1 MPGNRDGNPVE
12 SVAEPKPSL
21 ETSAAVALTRAE
33 ELRRLSR
40 ERWQSQLQL
49 QQRERAAESTSGHL
63 FNRADP
69 YCEERDAF
77 VEPYVRTKEP
87 DKNGRRFA
95 DRRGVDQL
103 VDKNGHFVKPEDL
116 QNQLNETQNR
126 NGLPGSNDDDAQ
138 YRPRFE
144 NNKLKYVPVS
154 GHDFLSLNPDS
165 RYKYRIPHDSVVNKV
180 GDCKVCCCFGWRLT
194 AAQWIWFLNLLCW
207 FVHTVMVFV
216 TFHYAY
222 WQHKHPNGDVFD
234 MRHDTEHVMVRIF
247 RFSGIPT
254 KEMIDNNLTKW
265 SQDEW
270 RNGTFSKTEFYLK
283 DNDLPVNYA
292 SLVASFFA
300 ISSFFHLWALLFG
313 ICEATWFWYW
323 RQMDDCFCYWRWIEY
338 SASASIMAIAIA
350 IAIGIRE
357 QSILAGIFM
366 LHWCTMMY
374 GLLTEYVSL
383 PKTRPDRNVYSLPVG
398 AHQFHEWQNMHL
410 NSLTQCALTEFLCAH
425 KCRRRLYGDENG
437 EKGVVPGPNDPK
449 PRFRTDYHLDPRA
462 LKIID
467 QARRCDAQPLQT
479 RVKLNC
485 ALACGRIRGRY

>member
-1 MPGNRDGNPVE
+1 MGRGRMPGNRDGNPVE

-283 DNDLPVNYA
+283 DNDLPVTHKQTPTTDTSRPLTVAPFCPSCNPGQLRISRRQLLCHLVLLP
-292 SLVASFFA
+292 SLCVNH
-300 ISSFFHLWALLFG
+300 SSTFPIARCLPSSPLRIACFRGPSLWHLRGDVRF
-313 ICEATWFWYW
+313 
-323 RQMDDCFCYWRWIEY
+323 
-338 SASASIMAIAIA
+338 
-350 IAIGIRE
+350 
-357 QSILAGIFM
+357 
-366 LHWCTMMY
+366 
-374 GLLTEYVSL
+374 LTITHFS
-383 PKTRPDRNVYSLPVG
+383 S
-398 AHQFHEWQNMHL
+398 
-410 NSLTQCALTEFLCAH
+410 
-425 KCRRRLYGDENG
+425 
-437 EKGVVPGPNDPK
+437 
-449 PRFRTDYHLDPRA
+449 
-462 LKIID
+462 
-467 QARRCDAQPLQT
+467 
-479 RVKLNC
+479 
-485 ALACGRIRGRY
+485 

>member
-1 MPGNRDGNPVE
+1 MVDACRAIATATRWKALR
-12 SVAEPKPSL
+12 SQKQSL

-40 ERWQSQLQL
+40 ERWQSQIQL

-69 YCEERDAF
+69 YCEDRDAF

-87 DKNGRRFA
+87 DENGRRFA

-103 VDKNGHFVKPEDL
+103 VDRNGHFVSPADVQKE
-116 QNQLNETQNR
+116 LNETQNR
-126 NGLPGSNDDDAQ
+126 DGRAGKGDDGAQ
-138 YRPRFE
+138 YRPRFD
-144 NNKLKYVPVS
+144 NNALKYVPVS

-180 GDCKVCCCFGWRLT
+180 GDCKICCCFGYRLT

-207 FVHTVMVFV
+207 IVHTVMVFV

-265 SQDEW
+265 TQDEW

-283 DNDLPVNYA
+283 DNDLPVTHKQLLQPTNSYNRRISRRHSHLVLLP
-292 SLVASFFA
+292 SLC
-300 ISSFFHLWALLFG
+300 LF
-313 ICEATWFWYW
+313 
-323 RQMDDCFCYWRWIEY
+323 
-338 SASASIMAIAIA
+338 
-350 IAIGIRE
+350 
-357 QSILAGIFM
+357 
-366 LHWCTMMY
+366 
-374 GLLTEYVSL
+374 
-383 PKTRPDRNVYSLPVG
+383 PV
-398 AHQFHEWQNMHL
+398 L
-410 NSLTQCALTEFLCAH
+410 
-425 KCRRRLYGDENG
+425 
-437 EKGVVPGPNDPK
+437 
-449 PRFRTDYHLDPRA
+449 
-462 LKIID
+462 
-467 QARRCDAQPLQT
+467 
-479 RVKLNC
+479 
-485 ALACGRIRGRY
+485 